1 MNSSCQHF
9 WMVETIIVW
18 TILRFPVSFIY
29 LSKLINE
36 AVTWPSLRPKTEKT
50 FPRANFCSGVEGGCI
65 RGWYNKF
72 NFKINFNQCFR
83 KKLNW
88 KGTARVPS
96 AVLHFWSFLISICLS
111 RILKPRAATVESSI
125 FMSDLQQKSIV
136 WTWRRRPLY
145 WIYSYKS
152 QCFSSFAG
160 IVGLTGSDELLSCIN
175 E

>member
-1 MNSSCQHF
+1 MKP
-9 WMVETIIVW
+9 
-18 TILRFPVSFIY
+18 LRDLVY
-29 LSKLINE
+29 GRRRQRR
-36 AVTWPSLRPKTEKT
+36 SLMPIFLLGLRED
-50 FPRANFCSGVEGGCI
+50 VEGDKARLHEGYREVCMSL
-65 RGWYNKF
+65 YNKF

-96 AVLHFWSFLISICLS
+96 AVLQFWSSLTSFCLS
-111 RILKPRAATVESSI
+111 YVLKTWAATVESSI
-125 FMSDLQQKSIV
+125 FMSRWQQKSIV

-160 IVGLTGSDELLSCIN
+160 IVGLTGSDELLSCMN